1 MRLLLL
7 ASHMVSHRSAGLALV
22 SCVVLPFALL
32 AACDKV
38 PLLAPT
44 GSVITL
50 LPVTTSVSLNSEVTI
65 IATVIENGQA
75 VGGTGGAVAARPG
88 AGTPVQN
95 GTLVSFTTT
104 IGRIEP
110 A

>member
-1 MRLLLL
+1 MLP
-7 ASHMVSHRSAGLALV
+7 HRSTGIALV
-22 SCVVLPFALL
+22 SLVVLPFALV

-65 IATVIENGQA
+65 IATVIENE
-75 VGGTGGAVAARPG
+75 
-88 AGTPVQN
+88 
-95 GTLVSFTTT
+95 
-104 IGRIEP
+104 IGR
-110 A
+110 AHV